1 MHVQND
7 FSDLAM
13 CITNVNWCIFDVV
26 LLLQRWDV
34 DFCNALLLFI
44 HIHCSSRRFKF
55 KNSRQLVWVCGVCS
69 ANAVQKSTNQTAK
82 IQRKTTVWRLI
93 RCRVKTICYKTV
105 IKRFQCA
112 SFHGIFSCYSLAAHF
127 LTLHFYFSHSKRI
140 RILCNMQYHSKRK
153 GTCSWEC
160 LLFLSLC
167 DLFEVFQEKYT
178 HTHTWVSFSWMH
190 STLFRKYLHWIFV
203 KLLRSIKA

>member
-69 ANAVQKSTNQTAK
+69 ASAVQKSTNQTAK

-167 DLFEVFQEKYT
+167 DLFEVF
-178 HTHTWVSFSWMH
+178 
-190 STLFRKYLHWIFV
+190 
-203 KLLRSIKA
+203 

>member
-1 MHVQND
+1 M
-7 FSDLAM
+7 
-13 CITNVNWCIFDVV
+13 WCYCCSWT
-26 LLLQRWDV
+26 QRWDV

-44 HIHCSSRRFKF
+44 HIFIAQADDLNLKIRVSWYG
-55 KNSRQLVWVCGVCS
+55 LWYVCS
-69 ANAVQKSTNQTAK
+69 ASAVQKSSTNQTAK

-93 RCRVKTICYKTV
+93 RCRVKTICYKKTV

-178 HTHTWVSFSWMH
+178 HTYTWVSFSWMH

-203 KLLRSIKA
+203 KLLRSIKS

>member
-1 MHVQND
+1 M
-7 FSDLAM
+7 
-13 CITNVNWCIFDVV
+13 WCCCCCSWT
-26 LLLQRWDV
+26 QRWDV

-44 HIHCSSRRFKF
+44 HIFIAQADDLNLKIRVSWYGLRY
-55 KNSRQLVWVCGVCS
+55 VCS
-69 ANAVQKSTNQTAK
+69 ASQTAK

-93 RCRVKTICYKTV
+93 RCRVKTICYKKTV

-203 KLLRSIKA
+203 KLLRSIKS